1 VRYIEGQSRDQ
12 VLVFPEVID
21 DYVSSDNPI
30 RFIDSFIDM
39 LDMAELGFTHAMP
52 SGTGR
57 KPYNPKDLLKL
68 YVYGYLNKVRSSRM
82 LERET
87 HRNIEVIWLLRK
99 LHPDFK
105 TIADF
110 RKDNARGLKKVFRQF
125 VMLCNGWGLYGNE
138 LVAIDGSKF
147 KASNNKRR
155 CITLG
160 QVKKALAEIET
171 AIGSY
176 LRELDE
182 EDESDDVIA
191 GHVHL
196 PQAEIHERIT
206 QLTKKQEVFKQYEKE
221 LQENGET
228 QISLTDSD
236 SRLMKVNNNGR
247 ESCYNVQTAVDSK
260 HKLVSDFDVT
270 NESNDLN
277 QLSNM
282 SNKAKEALE
291 VTELGVVADKG
302 YFKREEIKKCRE
314 ENVICYVPQPF
325 KSHNKK
331 KGLFTDKDFIY
342 DQEQD
347 YYICP
352 AGNIL
357 YPTSYRKERDEKIYT
372 TKECKSCRLKS
383 TCTKNKY
390 GRCMYR
396 WIHEE
401 IIEEMALRV
410 QENPYIIKARACM
423 SEHPFGT
430 IKQSMNQGYFLTR
443 GFARVKGELSITMLA
458 YNIKRVLNVLGTEM
472 MLKAMRM
479 VISQEKFLIQ
489 NYTASLHLSCRHIV
503 KIFSLYVNIFFNL
516 NKNHQMRL
524 LCVGM

>member
-1 VRYIEGQSRDQ
+1 MRYIEGQSRDQ

-21 DYVSSDNPI
+21 DYVQKDNPV

-39 LDMAELGFTHAMP
+39 LDMVELGFTH
-52 SGTGR
+52 STTSITGR

-68 YVYGYLNKVRSSRM
+68 YIYGYLNRVRSSRA

-87 HRNIEVIWLLRK
+87 HRNIEVIWLLRQ

-125 VMLCNGWGLYGNE
+125 VMLCNGWGLYGKE

-160 QVKKALAEIET
+160 QVKKALKEIET

-176 LRELDE
+176 LRDLDE
-182 EDESDDVIA
+182 QDESEGTDA
-191 GHVHL
+191 GRVHVSQEKIQKRISQL
-196 PQAEIHERIT
+196 KKKEER
-206 QLTKKQEVFKQYEKE
+206 LKQYEKE
-221 LQENGET
+221 MQKNGDT

-247 ESCYNVQTAVDSK
+247 EVCFNAQTAIDSM

-282 SNKAKEALE
+282 SNKAKEALG
-291 VTELGVVADKG
+291 VKELEVVADKG
-302 YFKREEIKKCRE
+302 YFKREEIKKCIE
-314 ENVICYVPQPF
+314 GHVTCYVPQPF
-325 KSHNKK
+325 KSHNHK

-342 DQEQD
+342 DYDQD
-347 YYICP
+347 CYICP

-372 TKECKSCRLKS
+372 TKECKHCCLKS
-383 TCTKNKY
+383 RCTKNNS

-396 WIHEE
+396 WIHEK
-401 IIEEMALRV
+401 IIEDMALRV
-410 QENPYIIKARACM
+410 QENPDIIKARACM

-430 IKQSMNQGYFLTR
+430 IKRSMNQGYFLTR
-443 GFARVKGELSITMLA
+443 GLESVKGELSITMLA
-458 YNIKRVLNVLGTEM
+458 YNIKRVMNILGVER
-472 MLKAMRM
+472 MLRAMRM
-479 VISQEKFLIQ
+479 TLLHKKNVPLF
-489 NYTASLHLSCRHIV
+489 LHLSRRYIV
-503 KIFSLYVNIFFNL
+503 KIFALYVNILSNI
-516 NKNHQMRL
+516 NNNHKMQL
-524 LCVGM
+524 LST

>member
-1 VRYIEGQSRDQ
+1 MRYIEGQSRDQ

-21 DYVSSDNPI
+21 DYVHEDNPV

-39 LDMAELGFTHAMP
+39 LDMVELGFTHSMT

-68 YVYGYLNKVRSSRM
+68 YIYGYLNKVRSSRT

-99 LHPDFK
+99 LQPDFK

-110 RKDNARGLKKVFRQF
+110 RKDNARALKKVFRQF

-160 QVKKALAEIET
+160 QIKKALKEVET

-182 EDESDDVIA
+182 QDESEGVNA

-196 PQAEIHERIT
+196 PQAEIQERIT
-206 QLTKKQEVFKQYEKE
+206 QLKNKQESFKQYEKE
-221 LQENGET
+221 LRESGET

-247 ESCYNVQTAVDSK
+247 EVCFNVQTAVDSK

-282 SNKAKEALE
+282 SNKAKEALG
-291 VTELGVVADKG
+291 VKELEVVADKG
-302 YFKREEIKKCRE
+302 YFKREEIKKCIE
-314 ENVICYVPQPF
+314 ENITCYVPQPR
-325 KSHNKK
+325 KSHNRK

-342 DQEQD
+342 DHD
-347 YYICP
+347 RDCYICP

-357 YPTSYRKERDEKIYT
+357 YPTSYRKGRDEKIYT

-383 TCTKNKY
+383 KCTKNKY
-390 GRCMYR
+390 GRCIYR

-401 IIEEMALRV
+401 VIEEMAVRV
-410 QENPYIIKARACM
+410 VENPDKIKARACM

-443 GFARVKGELSITMLA
+443 GLEGVKGEFSITMLA
-458 YNIKRVLNVLGTEM
+458 YNIKRVLNILGIEM

-479 VISQEKFLIQ
+479 VLLHEKFLIE
-489 NYTASLHLSCRHIV
+489 NYAASLHLSCRHIL
-503 KIFSLYVNIFFNL
+503 KIFSIYRLIFFNTDKKPKMQL
-516 NKNHQMRL
+516 VQ
-524 LCVGM
+524 